1 MSFNHHHIFDLMI
14 KHVKYIPSKILLKLV
29 QIVNSNGMTGS
40 TIILRKIDI
49 SIEFMNKVKPIR
61 LNNDITHHEMKKKH
75 QP

>member
-1 MSFNHHHIFDLMI
+1 MI
-14 KHVKYIPSKILLKLV
+14 RHVKYIPSKILLKLV
-29 QIVNSNGMTGS
+29 QIVNPNGMTGS
-40 TIILRKIDI
+40 TIIWQKIDI